1 MLNRHSRPR
10 AANPAV
16 SACRSRQRGVTL
28 MEALISLALSTIVI
42 TAMVILMGNS
52 MGTTNRITQMAQLND
67 ELRNVMSMLTRDV
80 RRANYSATS
89 ILCYGN
95 PYCGVQELTRQ
106 EGGDTPLGD
115 HMIIAAGCVIFQLD
129 RPVDVND
136 DGVLDIDGNA
146 TNDSKGGFRLV
157 DDDGVGVIQMWAN
170 TAATVP
176 ACGDDV
182 DAAGWIAVTD
192 PNIVDIVEFTIDDDL
207 SIEKS
212 IFQDDGESEYTQRQ
226 RYLRL
231 AIEGELVLEQ
241 RMGWAADADEQ
252 MIRRR
257 IQDDITV
264 RNDYLWPPE
273 PVAP

>member
-1 MLNRHSRPR
+1 MLKRHRKAPGNAR
-10 AANPAV
+10 TAGAL
-16 SACRSRQRGVTL
+16 RSRQAGVTL
-28 MEALISLALSTIVI
+28 LETLITLALSTLVI
-42 TAMVILMGNS
+42 TAMVVLMGNS

-67 ELRNVMSMLTRDV
+67 ELRNVMSMLTRDI
-80 RRANYSATS
+80 RRANYSAAS

-95 PYCGVQELTRQ
+95 PYCGEQPLTRQ
-106 EGGDTPLGD
+106 EGGDTPLGA
-115 HMIIAAGCVIFQLD
+115 HMVFAAGCVIFQVD
-129 RPVDVND
+129 RTGNLQNY
-136 DGVLDIDGNA
+136 DGDA

-157 DDDGVGVIQMWAN
+157 DDDGVGVVQMWAN

-176 ACGDDV
+176 GCGDDI

-192 PNIVDIVEFTIDDDL
+192 PNIVDIVEFTINDEDSFD
-207 SIEKS
+207 KS

-226 RYLRL
+226 RHLQL
-231 AIEGELVLEQ
+231 TIEGELVLEQ
-241 RMGWAADADEQ
+241 RMGWAADTDDQ

-257 IQDDITV
+257 IQDVIVV